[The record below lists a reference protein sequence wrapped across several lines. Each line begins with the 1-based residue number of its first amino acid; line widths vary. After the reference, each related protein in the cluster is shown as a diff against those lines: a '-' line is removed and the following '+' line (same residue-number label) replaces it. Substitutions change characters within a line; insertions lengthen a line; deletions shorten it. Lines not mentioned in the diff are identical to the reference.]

1 MISKSATIVRRVLLV
16 AILLGC
22 KSPPY
27 APDPHAQARLDLR
40 LAGYETKQALSE
52 FVGAPPALCIRGSAT
67 EELCEWQASNRL
79 PGWQALAASID
90 TDDRVNLICS
100 LPLSGAPRAS
110 DSCSVHPR
118 RSNRYSW
125 KVPAAAPS
133 KGGGGQQE
141 SAAEVRRL
149 HRELVDRWM
158 SEADT
163 LLRLSRLMGAIPNE
177 CRPGS
182 PGTQICLWR
191 TTSHTFGQ
199 GTLVVWIGAA
209 KRKKIRLQCTVP
221 TDGSARQ
228 PNSCFAEVG
237 A

>member
-1 MISKSATIVRRVLLV
+1 MARASVPTRVLLI
-16 AILLGC
+16 AILLSC

-27 APDPHAQARLDLR
+27 APDPNAQARVDFR
-40 LAGYETKQALSE
+40 LSGYETKQALSQ
-52 FVGAPPALCIRGSAT
+52 FVGAGPTLCMPSSAT
-67 EELCEWQASNRL
+67 EELCEWQLGTRL
-79 PGWQALAASID
+79 PGWATLAAAIG
-90 TDDRVNLICS
+90 TDDRINLICS

-125 KVPAAAPS
+125 KVPTPGPT
-133 KGGGGQQE
+133 KGGGAEQE
-141 SAAEVRRL
+141 GAAEVRRQ
-149 HRELVDRWM
+149 HRELADRWM
-158 SEADT
+158 ADADT
-163 LLRLSRLMGAIPNE
+163 LLRLSRLMGTIPSE

-182 PGTQICLWR
+182 PGTQVCLWR

-199 GTLVVWIGAA
+199 GTLVVWIGAS

-221 TDGSARQ
+221 SDGSARE
-228 PNSCFAEVG
+228 PHSCFAEVG

>member
-1 MISKSATIVRRVLLV
+1 MAAAPTVGRVLLL
-16 AILLGC
+16 AMLIGC

-27 APDPHAQARLDLR
+27 SPDPHAQARVDLQ
-40 LAGYETKQALSE
+40 LARYETKDSLGQ
-52 FVGAPPALCIRGSAT
+52 FVGALPARCIPSSAT
-67 EELCEWQASNRL
+67 DELCEWQIGNRL
-79 PGWQALAASID
+79 PGWQALAASIE
-90 TDDRVNLICS
+90 TGDRVNLICS
-100 LPLSGAPRAS
+100 LPVSGAPRAS

-125 KVPAAAPS
+125 TVPNAAPG
-133 KGGGGQQE
+133 KGNDGSQQDP
-141 SAAEVRRL
+141 AEVRRL

-163 LLRLSRLMGAIPNE
+163 LHRLSRLMGAIPDE
-177 CRPGS
+177 CRPGPS
-182 PGTQICLWR
+182 GAQICLWR

-199 GTLVVWIGAA
+199 GTLVVWIDAA
-209 KRKKIRLQCTVP
+209 KRKKIRLQCVVP